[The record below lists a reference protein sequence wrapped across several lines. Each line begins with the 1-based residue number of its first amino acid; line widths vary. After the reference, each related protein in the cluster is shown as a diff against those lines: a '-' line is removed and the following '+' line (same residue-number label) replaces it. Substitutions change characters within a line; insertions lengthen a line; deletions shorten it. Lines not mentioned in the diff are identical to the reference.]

1 MVDYGAVVKFIS
13 TVSQG
18 HSLCSLFVWVT
29 NVDIQGTF
37 ILSTKNGECFENEFK
52 TAGLSIYPTVII
64 NYKNTYL

>member
-52 TAGLSIYPTVII
+52 TAG
-64 NYKNTYL
+64 